1 MWLRLQA
8 YLVLIIQIIATI
20 CSSSLYNSFLCWLRW
35 KYHFYEIFENWPTSS
50 IPKIWDIFSF
60 DFFYFF
66 SKHNQW
72 TKSQI
77 SAETKKRQKEQEL
90 LRQAEEKI
98 KNGLKVDLKIKI
110 RIEIL
115 NTSSF
120 YGPFH
125 NLFQNLF
132 LIYRFSATRWSQIH
146 FYMD

>member
-1 MWLRLQA
+1 MQPYVVHPYRTVFYA
-8 YLVLIIQIIATI
+8 DYDESVSFTKFLIIDQLHP
-20 CSSSLYNSFLCWLRW
+20 SQRF
-35 KYHFYEIFENWPTSS
+35 EIF
-50 IPKIWDIFSF
+50 FSF

-77 SAETKKRQKEQEL
+77 LAETKKRQKEHEL
-90 LRQAEEKI
+90 RLQAEEKI

-132 LIYRFSATRWSQIH
+132 SIYRFSATRWSQIH